1 MQPSDSRLKSIIRE
15 INPAEQLQ
23 NVNKLKIVQY
33 KYRPEYINQLPEEE
47 KHRKSN
53 FSNFIVSLHNY
64 IVQFQTTT
72 GMEGVPHTGVIAQ
85 DVQKVLPDAV
95 SSGGQ
100 MFLSNGEEIGD
111 MLIVNKDRLF
121 LGNSYQKKN

>member
-1 MQPSDSRLKSIIRE
+1 
-15 INPAEQLQ
+15 
-23 NVNKLKIVQY
+23 
-33 KYRPEYINQLPEEE
+33 
-47 KHRKSN
+47 
-53 FSNFIVSLHNY
+53 
-64 IVQFQTTT
+64 
-72 GMEGVPHTGVIAQ
+72 MEGVPHTGVIAQ

-121 LGNSYQKKN
+121 LGNLY

>member
-1 MQPSDSRLKSIIRE
+1 MSNTNTD
-15 INPAEQLQ
+15 Q
-23 NVNKLKIVQY
+23 NTSTSYPK
-33 KYRPEYINQLPEEE
+33 
-47 KHRKSN
+47 RKN
-53 FSNFIVSLHNY
+53 IVSQSSSKLIISLHDY

-121 LGNSYQKKN
+121 LGNSYQKISMSKTFLFMSILLQKTWELSEN

>member
-1 MQPSDSRLKSIIRE
+1 
-15 INPAEQLQ
+15 
-23 NVNKLKIVQY
+23 
-33 KYRPEYINQLPEEE
+33 
-47 KHRKSN
+47 
-53 FSNFIVSLHNY
+53 
-64 IVQFQTTT
+64 
-72 GMEGVPHTGVIAQ
+72 MEGVPHTGVIAQ

-121 LGNSYQKKN
+121 LGNSYQNQKISMSKNFLFISILLQKTWELSEN